1 MPEANKIHCPSQGA
15 VLAIINIKFYSPG
28 QSKNPFS
35 PQSPG
40 QDQQAENVTLFGFG
54 SWGGGPRT
62 NWKALGSWAQP
73 AGLLTPG
80 PHSGL
85 SPQSIASTFSP
96 FSRGVSSTPQELWT
110 GPAALGKEEGSCK

>member
-1 MPEANKIHCPSQGA
+1 MSLYLDLVHGVG
-15 VLAIINIKFYSPG
+15 VLEQIRRPY
-28 QSKNPFS
+28 
-35 PQSPG
+35 
-40 QDQQAENVTLFGFG
+40 T
-54 SWGGGPRT
+54 
-62 NWKALGSWAQP
+62 GSWAQP

-85 SPQSIASTFSP
+85 SPQSIVSTFSP